1 LDREDI
7 KSDGHVRNSIEENIH
22 MYRSLIVVILMGI
35 FLAQD
40 APASQ
45 VPNSRTEVNVDTMS
59 MPHMAKAQPSR
70 APDILESKL
79 VGRLYTLTYGG
90 RELCEQVGLE
100 EAARFNLVLEGF
112 HDAFPDVM
120 QRFKQSSFFEET
132 RRGFSRWVKESPELK
147 SKDELA
153 NLCLADYKLLKA
165 YTDNK
170 DDPEV
175 VENVLRIRTILTH

>member
-1 LDREDI
+1 
-7 KSDGHVRNSIEENIH
+7 
-22 MYRSLIVVILMGI
+22 MYRFMIGLILIAI

-45 VPNSRTEVNVDTMS
+45 VPNSRTEVSVDTMS
-59 MPHMAKAQPSR
+59 MPQMAKAQPSR

-90 RELCEQVGLE
+90 RELCEQVGSE
-100 EAARFNLVLEGF
+100 EAAQFELVLTGF
-112 HDAFPDVM
+112 HDAFPEVM
-120 QRFKQSSFFEET
+120 QQFKQSSYFEET
-132 RRGFSRWVKESPELK
+132 KRGFSRWVKESPDLK
-147 SKDELA
+147 SRDELA

-170 DDPEV
+170 NDPEV
-175 VENVLRIRTILTH
+175 VENVLRIRKILKH

>member
-1 LDREDI
+1 MCRPVI
-7 KSDGHVRNSIEENIH
+7 VVA
-22 MYRSLIVVILMGI
+22 LIVLL
-35 FLAQD
+35 LAQD

-45 VPNSRTEVNVDTMS
+45 VPNATTEMSAKTMS
-59 MPHMAKAQPSR
+59 MPQTAKAQPSR

-100 EAARFNLVLEGF
+100 EAARFERVLEGF
-112 HDAFPDVM
+112 HKAFPEVM
-120 QRFKQSSFFEET
+120 RQFEESSYFEET
-132 RRGFSRWVKESPELK
+132 KRGFSRWVKESQDLE
-147 SKDELA
+147 SKDEVE
-153 NLCLADYKLLKA
+153 NLCLAGYKLLKA

-175 VENVLRIRTILTH
+175 VENVLRIRKILKP